1 MGISY
6 TCDSYMGISIN
17 KIPLSLR
24 YVTKMRIDVECTVMN
39 RSILLVED
47 DMLMREFITDY
58 FEKEHWKVYEA
69 ENGRIALEIFEQTSV
84 DLIVLDIMMPE
95 MDGWSVCRSIRKK
108 SDVPI
113 IMITARSEDDD
124 QMLGFELGAD
134 EYVTKPLSPRV
145 LVARATALMKRAEGT
160 IGNEGDIFSYGDIVV
175 NRMAHTVSVTGMT
188 INLSPKE
195 YDLLLFLTKHYGKV
209 LSREYI
215 LDAVWGYDYVGD
227 LRTVDTHIKK
237 LRAKLGDEGRYIC
250 TVIRAGY
257 KFELEV

>member
-1 MGISY
+1 M
-6 TCDSYMGISIN
+6 
-17 KIPLSLR
+17 K
-24 YVTKMRIDVECTVMN
+24 

-58 FEKEHWKVYEA
+58 FIKEQWEVHEA
-69 ENGRIALEIFEQTSV
+69 ENGRLALEIFERTSV

-95 MDGWSVCRSIRKK
+95 MDGWSVCRRIREK

-113 IMITARSEDDD
+113 IMITARAEDDD
-124 QMLGFELGAD
+124 QVMGYELGAD

-145 LVARATALMKRAEGT
+145 LVARATALMKRTEGT
-160 IGNEGDIFSYGDIVV
+160 IGREGDMLVYGDLLV
-175 NRMAHTVSVTGMT
+175 NRMAHTVSVAGNT

-195 YDLLLFLTKHYGKV
+195 YDLLLFLTRHYGKV
-209 LSREYI
+209 LPREYI
-215 LDAVWGYDYVGD
+215 LDSVWGYDYLGD

-237 LRAKLGDEGRYIC
+237 LRAKLGDEGRYIG

-257 KFELEV
+257 KFDMEA

>member
-1 MGISY
+1 
-6 TCDSYMGISIN
+6 
-17 KIPLSLR
+17 
-24 YVTKMRIDVECTVMN
+24 VDVECAAMK
-39 RSILLVED
+39 RRILLVED

-58 FEKEHWKVYEA
+58 FKKEQWEVYEA
-69 ENGRIALEIFEQTSV
+69 ENGKLALEIFEQTSV

-95 MDGWSVCRSIRKK
+95 MDGWAVCRRIREK

-113 IMITARSEDDD
+113 IMITARVEDDD
-124 QMLGFELGAD
+124 QMMGFELGAD

-145 LVARATALMKRAEGT
+145 LVARATALMKRKEGT
-160 IGNEGDIFSYGDIVV
+160 VGREGDLLIYGDLSV
-175 NRMAHTVSVTGMT
+175 NRIAHTVSVGGNT

-209 LSREYI
+209 LPRDYI
-215 LDAVWGYDYVGD
+215 LDAVWGYDYLGD
-227 LRTVDTHIKK
+227 LRTVDTHVKK

-257 KFELEV
+257 KFEMEA

>member
-1 MGISY
+1 MY
-6 TCDSYMGISIN
+6 DSRRAFTFILIY
-17 KIPLSLR
+17 
-24 YVTKMRIDVECTVMN
+24 
-39 RSILLVED
+39 RSDADGYGGVAMKRKILLVED

-58 FEKEHWKVYEA
+58 FKKEQWEVVEA
-69 ENGRIALEIFEQTSV
+69 ENGRLALEIFEQTAV

-95 MDGWSVCRSIRKK
+95 MDGWSVCKRIREK

-113 IMITARSEDDD
+113 IIITARAEDDD
-124 QMLGFELGAD
+124 QLMGFELGAD

-145 LVARATALMKRAEGT
+145 LVARATALMKRTEGT
-160 IGNEGDIFSYGDIVV
+160 IGSEGELLVYGDLVV
-175 NRMAHTVSVTGMT
+175 NRMAHTVSVAEIP

-195 YDLLLFLTKHYGKV
+195 YDLLLFLTKHDGKV

-215 LDAVWGYDYVGD
+215 LDAVWGYDYFGD

-250 TVIRAGY
+250 TVIRSGY
-257 KFELEV
+257 KFEWEA